1 MRSSQT
7 RSKNRAAITLEAR
20 VMVMTSF
27 TTMCPGAA
35 PMERTGLQLPHDAL
49 IPTPPVADASLGPEQ
64 GLTTT
69 ADPVGETSRR
79 GRGPAR

>member
-1 MRSSQT
+1 MAV
-7 RSKNRAAITLEAR
+7 NR
-20 VMVMTSF
+20 F
-27 TTMCPGAA
+27 PTMCRGAA